1 MSKLPTFRANRVTA
15 YDSKYTGEEPVWDL
29 QNTWSDEDFKKE
41 YTRLFGFYGYYLSC
55 KDLRPDV
62 VKFMNANVSFSE
74 AEKDTF
80 ATLPDWAVSATAGKL
95 ARSYNRGM
103 DVNRVEKLTG
113 TNVVQMV
120 VGDIRNAIKNYGAE
134 YAPKPQPVTEEDT
147 SSKAVSIQDRI
158 RTKVTS
164 TLINDLD
171 TLVNEW
177 IKGGDKAESLK
188 VADLV
193 AKHEL
198 PAMGL
203 KHFTEAVEKMK
214 AEYEA
219 ARDKSY
225 PEAVEG
231 YSYLS
236 RKGVLNRIQALQ
248 TMLDDVT
255 KITHAKKATRKP
267 RVKKPKSAEK
277 QVSRLKYMQASA
289 EYSLKSVSPL
299 TIPTSYRVYIFNTK
313 YRVLSCYE
321 CNSAT
326 GLEVKGS
333 GIKNF
338 SDTGS
343 FSIRLRKPND
353 VLPDI
358 ISKTLK
364 QIDKVT
370 DTLKV
375 KKTKPNGRLND
386 QCIILRTFAN
396 K

>member
-15 YDSKYTGEEPVWDL
+15 YDSKYTGEEPVWEL
-29 QNTWSDEDFKKE
+29 QDTWSDAEFNKE
-41 YTRLFGFYGYYLSC
+41 YVRLFGFYGYYLSN

-62 VKFMNANVSFSE
+62 VKFMNAIVTFSE
-74 AEKDTF
+74 TEKDTF
-80 ATLPDWAVSATAGKL
+80 ATLPDWAISATTGKI

-103 DVNRVEKLTG
+103 DVRRVEKLTG
-113 TNVVQMV
+113 TNVVQMAIE
-120 VGDIRNAIKNYGAE
+120 DIRTALKNYGLE
-134 YAPKPQPVTEEDT
+134 YAPKPQLVTEEDT
-147 SSKAVSIQDRI
+147 SAKAVSIQDRI
-158 RTKVTS
+158 RSKVTS
-164 TLINDLD
+164 TLVNDLD

-177 IKGGDKAESLK
+177 IKGGDKAEPLN
-188 VADLV
+188 VAELV
-193 AKHEL
+193 NKYEI

-219 ARDKSY
+219 ARDKCY

-231 YSYLS
+231 YAYLS
-236 RKGVLNRIQALQ
+236 RKGILNRIQALQ

-289 EYSLKSVSPL
+289 EYSVKSVSPL

-321 CNSAT
+321 ANSAT

-358 ISKTLK
+358 ISKTMK

>member
-15 YDSKYTGEEPVWDL
+15 YDSKYTGEEPVWEL
-29 QNTWSDEDFKKE
+29 QDSWPDAEFSKE
-41 YTRLFGFYGYYLSC
+41 YTRLYGFYGYYLSN

-62 VKFMNANVSFSE
+62 VKFMDKHPTFSE
-74 AEKDTF
+74 DEKDLF
-80 ATLPDWAVSATAGKL
+80 AKLPDWAISATTGKI
-95 ARSYNRGM
+95 ARSINRGI
-103 DVNRVEKLTG
+103 DTARVQRLTG
-113 TNVVQMV
+113 T
-120 VGDIRNAIKNYGAE
+120 DIRQMAVDDIRLALKNYGHE
-134 YAPKPQPVTEEDT
+134 YTIKSQPVTAED
-147 SSKAVSIQDRI
+147 SQKKAVSIQDRI
-158 RTKVTS
+158 RSKVVS
-164 TLINDLD
+164 SLVNDLD
-171 TLVNEW
+171 TLIDEWVKGAEKVNCLNVVE
-177 IKGGDKAESLK
+177 
-188 VADLV
+188 LV
-193 AKHEL
+193 SKYEL

-203 KHFTEAVEKMK
+203 KHFTDAVEKMK

-219 ARDKSY
+219 ALGKCY
-225 PEAVEG
+225 PEVTEG
-231 YSYLS
+231 YAYLS
-236 RKGVLNRIQALQ
+236 KKGIQNRISACQ

-289 EYSLKSVSPL
+289 EYSVKSVSPL
-299 TIPTSYRVYIFNTK
+299 TIPTSFRVYVFNTK

-321 CNSAT
+321 SNSPA

-375 KKTKPNGRLND
+375 KKTKPNGRIND
-386 QCIILRTFAN
+386 QCIILRTFAS